1 MNNRSWQV
9 IVIGAGP
16 SGMMAAIKARAEGAR
31 VLLLEKNPAPGKKLL
46 LTGHG
51 RCNLTNRTIPET
63 FRERY
68 FENAR
73 FLNSSFHTL
82 SPQDVCDFFSSI
94 GVSTHE
100 EDGGRMFPDAQKSQA
115 VLDALLKKLSSEGV
129 EILCDTEVLSLS
141 RKEGKEGEAFWEV
154 GTGNGTYTAPC
165 VILATGGK
173 AFPQTGS
180 TGTGY
185 QLAKAAGH
193 TVTSLI
199 PSLSPLYLSGFDGKS
214 TEAGEGSKEGESV
227 LSGLTLEQVRL
238 TLLVSEKTVARSEG
252 GLLFTHQGISGP
264 SAMRLSRYLP
274 ERKERSLYEDGKVQV
289 QVHFLP
295 ELREDEVEEKILSA
309 MTSDPNRAM
318 KNILHSLFRLPE
330 RLIGQILFRTQ
341 GDLPANQ
348 VTKRIRKKIVS
359 GLVATTYTVSHPAP
373 WEIAY
378 VTRGGINIKEV
389 DPKTMQSKV
398 APGLLFCG
406 EILDIDGDSGGYN
419 LQHAWASGFVA
430 GQTASTLSM
439 MPQKMINAQNK
450 R

>member
-1 MNNRSWQV
+1 MSERSWQV

-16 SGMMAAIKARAEGAR
+16 SGMMAALKAREGGAS

-51 RCNLTNRTIPET
+51 RCNLTNCTIPDT

-73 FLNSSFHTL
+73 FLNSSFHTF
-82 SPQDVCDFFSSI
+82 SPQDVCDYFSSI

-100 EDGGRMFPDAQKSQA
+100 EDSGRMFPDAQKSRA
-115 VLDALLKKLSSEGV
+115 VLDALLKKLDSEDV
-129 EILCDTEVLSLS
+129 EILCDTEVLALS
-141 RKEGKEGEAFWEV
+141 QKEGKEGETFWEV
-154 GTGNGTYTAPC
+154 QTGKGTYYGNC

-185 QLAKAAGH
+185 QLARSMGH
-193 TVTSLI
+193 SVTPLI

-214 TEAGEGSKEGESV
+214 TEAGNSSEEGDAI

-238 TLLVSEKTVARSEG
+238 TLLVSEKTVAKTEG

-274 ERKERSLYEDGKVQV
+274 EGKEKSLYEDGKVRV

-295 ELREDEVEEKILSA
+295 ELREETVEEKLLGA
-309 MTSDPNRAM
+309 MTSEPNRAM
-318 KNILHSLFRLPE
+318 RNILHSLFPLPE
-330 RLIGQILFRTQ
+330 RLIGQVLFKAG

-348 VTKRIRKKIVS
+348 VTKMVRKKIVS
-359 GLVATTYTVSHPAP
+359 GLCATTYTVSHPAP

-378 VTRGGINIKEV
+378 VTRGGVNIKEV

-398 APGLLFCG
+398 APKILFCG

-439 MPQKMINAQNK
+439 MPQKMINAQNAL
-450 R
+450 

>member
-1 MNNRSWQV
+1 MNDRSFQV

-16 SGMMAAIKARAEGAR
+16 SGMMAALKARSEGAR
-31 VLLLEKNPAPGKKLL
+31 VLLLEKNSAPGKKLL

-51 RCNLTNRTIPET
+51 RCNLTNRTIPDT
-63 FRERY
+63 FRDRY

-82 SPQDVCDFFSSI
+82 SPQDVCDYFSSL

-100 EDGGRMFPDAQKSQA
+100 EDAGRMFPDAQKSQA
-115 VLDALLKKLSSEGV
+115 VLDALIKKIDSEGV
-129 EILCDTEVLSLS
+129 ALLCDAEVLSLS
-141 RKEGKEGEAFWEV
+141 RKEGKDGESFWEV
-154 GTGNGTYTAPC
+154 ETSKGAYTAAC

-180 TGTGY
+180 TGAGY
-185 QLAKAAGH
+185 QLAKSVGH
-193 TVTSLI
+193 TVTPLI

-214 TEAGEGSKEGESV
+214 TAAGNGAEEGEAV

-238 TLLVSEKTVARSEG
+238 TLQVSEKNVAKTEG

-274 ERKERSLYEDGKVQV
+274 EGKEKSLYEDGKVRV

-295 ELREDEVEEKILSA
+295 NLREDEVEEKLLDA
-309 MTSDPNRAM
+309 MTSEPNRAM
-318 KNILHSLFRLPE
+318 RNILHSLFMLPDRLV
-330 RLIGQILFRTQ
+330 GQILFKAG

-348 VTKRIRKKIVS
+348 VTKAVRKKIVS
-359 GLVATTYTVSHPAP
+359 GLCATTYTVSHPAP

-378 VTRGGINIKEV
+378 VTRGGVNLKEV

-439 MPQKMINAQNK
+439 MPQKMISAQNK